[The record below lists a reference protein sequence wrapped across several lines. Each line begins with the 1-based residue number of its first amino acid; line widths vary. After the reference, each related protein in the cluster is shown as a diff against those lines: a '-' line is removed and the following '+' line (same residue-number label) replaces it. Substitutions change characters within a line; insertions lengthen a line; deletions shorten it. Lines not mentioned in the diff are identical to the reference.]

1 MPRSTETQMSIGQRL
16 AEGVR
21 LRGDINGFAIV
32 MVALAM
38 IFTITGWT
46 EASHQIAEAQAA
58 EQARLAA
65 AAATETPPAASFSAY
80 ANYHCDRPQSMT
92 GVSS

>member
-1 MPRSTETQMSIGQRL
+1 MSIGQRL
-16 AEGVR
+16 AQGVR
-21 LRGDINGFAIV
+21 LRGDINGFAVV

-38 IFTITGWT
+38 IFTVTGWT
-46 EASHQIAEAQAA
+46 EASHQIADAQAA

-65 AAATETPPAASFSAY
+65 AAVTETAPSASFPTY
-80 ANYHCDRPQSMT
+80 ANFHCDRPQSMT